1 MATGSQKVKTPSGW
15 NTTRGAW
22 VKTASGT
29 WKDVDQIYIKTPT
42 GWNNASGQE
51 TVQHPYP
58 YIANAQEPNI
68 RAKQNP
74 YPYIANAQEPN
85 IRDAR
90 QPSIYRHP
98 SNAQSPFIRNQQEPN
113 IRSAQEPNIRDA
125 REPSTYDHRSPSTYR
140 DPRTYQHPSTYD
152 HRSPS
157 TYDHRS
163 PSTYANRQPGT
174 YNHRS
179 PSTYQNRQP
188 LTYDHRSPFRSPST
202 YQNREPNTYNHRSP
216 FTYRN
221 PFTYNHR
228 SPSTYNH
235 RSPFTYQARQP
246 NSARQPFTGQNPFT
260 YNNRQP
266 NAARQPFTGQNPFT
280 YNNREPNAARQ
291 PTSSRSPVI
300 VNTQFPFVGGGGG
313 GGCFAPGTMIWLADG
328 SHAPIEQCVIGQ
340 MIWSWNEDT
349 KLLEPKPIT
358 KMNPQPISAIWDVEL
373 SDGRILQITDSH
385 PIMLANGEWGAFD
398 VEKCVRDHMWM
409 EGTNSHELKVG
420 DNLFSMKDAI
430 MFDRADEIGLEI
442 VSVEENS
449 EMEVYNLTEISDNHT
464 FFANGMLVHNFG
476 NNNFPDQNQK

>member
-51 TVQHPYP
+51 TVQQPYPYIANAQEPNIRDKQNPYP

-140 DPRTYQHPSTYD
+140 DPRTYQNPSTYD
-152 HRSPS
+152 HRSPF
-157 TYDHRS
+157 
-163 PSTYANRQPGT
+163 
-174 YNHRS
+174 
-179 PSTYQNRQP
+179 
-188 LTYDHRSPFRSPST
+188 TYDHRSPFT
-202 YQNREPNTYNHRSP
+202 YDHRSP
-216 FTYRN
+216 FTYDHRS
-221 PFTYNHR
+221 PFTYQHR
-228 SPSTYNH
+228 SPYTYNYGSPFTYNH
-235 RSPFTYQARQP
+235 RSPFTYQVRQP
-246 NSARQPFTGQNPFT
+246 NNARTSAQNPFT
-260 YNNRQP
+260 FQAREPNN
-266 NAARQPFTGQNPFT
+266 ARTSARTPFT
-280 YNNREPNAARQ
+280 YQSREPNSARQ

-476 NNNFPDQNQK
+476 NQNSQNQHEKR